1 MLSVVFS
8 FILFFV
14 FPLLSVK
21 DYDDD
26 FWRER
31 ERERERERWW
41 WLMRVFNTLHSPSS
55 SYVVVDVLKVA
66 RLCARACVLCISVER
81 VEIYGE
87 RGL

>member
-1 MLSVVFS
+1 
-8 FILFFV
+8 
-14 FPLLSVK
+14 
-21 DYDDD
+21 
-26 FWRER
+26 
-31 ERERERERWW
+31 
-41 WLMRVFNTLHSPSS
+41 MRVFNTLHSPSS

>member
-1 MLSVVFS
+1 MMMIFG
-8 FILFFV
+8 
-14 FPLLSVK
+14 
-21 DYDDD
+21 
-26 FWRER
+26 ER
-31 ERERERERWW
+31 ERERERWWW